1 MPHGKAEALSGQQ
14 GRDFA
19 AAERAAGAAAPAPG
33 EWRGEK
39 SALAEALTAHGTA
52 LARQGRAQEAR
63 RVLEQASEVAREAGD
78 SERAGLAALTI
89 VEELGARLP
98 GAELCATY
106 ERAAELLL
114 DSRNPETLRRLCMGA
129 RRTLFLLG
137 TTPAPPDWEG
147 FSLKD
152 AIRRFEAGLIEKALR
167 DAGGMVTR
175 AAQLLG
181 IKYHN
186 GLVSM
191 LNSRHR
197 NLLPGRAPV
206 LPRRRG
212 LVEDINA
219 PREGQGRRRGAVGE
233 TARAVRILYVE
244 DDLLV
249 AAAVRETLE
258 SEGWKVE
265 TCADGEDAMGRV
277 LSAAPFDALLFDNE
291 LPGVRGVEIAR
302 RARELPRRRRTPIL
316 MLSASECER
325 EARAAGVDAFLRKPQ
340 DVMRL
345 AETIRRLLARGKET
359 SG

>member
-1 MPHGKAEALSGQQ
+1 MLDGKTGVLQ
-14 GRDFA
+14 GREGRGFA
-19 AAERAAGAAAPAPG
+19 AAEKGACATAHASEG
-33 EWRGEK
+33 SGEK
-39 SALAEALTAHGTA
+39 SLRAEALTAHGMT
-52 LARQGRAQEAR
+52 LARQGRPQEALR
-63 RVLEQASEVAREAGD
+63 ALEEAFEVAREAGD
-78 SERAGLAALTI
+78 AERAGLAALTI
-89 VEELGARLP
+89 IEELGARLP
-98 GAELCATY
+98 GGQLCATY

-114 DSRNPETLRRLCMGA
+114 DSRNLTTLRRLCAGA

-137 TTPAPPDWEG
+137 TTPSPPDWEG
-147 FSLKD
+147 FSLKE
-152 AIRRFEAGLIEKALR
+152 AIQRFEAGLIEKALR
-167 DAGGMVTR
+167 DAGGLVTR

-197 NLLPGRAPV
+197 NLLPGRTPV
-206 LPRRRG
+206 LPRRRI
-212 LVEDINA
+212 VSSSV
-219 PREGQGRRRGAVGE
+219 PREEGRRERPGAAGDA
-233 TARAVRILYVE
+233 TARAVSILYAE

-265 TCADGEDAMGRV
+265 TCADGEDALGLV
-277 LSAAPFDALLFDNE
+277 LSAAPFDALLLDNG

-302 RARELPRRRRTPIL
+302 RARALPRHRRTPIL

-340 DVMRL
+340 DVTQL
-345 AETIRRLLARGKET
+345 AATIRRLLAGGEV